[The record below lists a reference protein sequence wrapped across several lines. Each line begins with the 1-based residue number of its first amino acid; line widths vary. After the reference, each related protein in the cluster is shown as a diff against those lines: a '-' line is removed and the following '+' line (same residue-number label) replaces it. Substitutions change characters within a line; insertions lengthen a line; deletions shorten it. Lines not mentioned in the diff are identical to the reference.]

1 MFPVTGRETM
11 IDIQEV
17 KALQQQ
23 LTHTEDET
31 AYVRLYRI
39 YYTSLFQFSFSFVKN
54 RSAAEEIVSDV
65 FMQLWQIRKKLDTIS
80 NLTVYLY
87 TCIRNHSLNYI
98 RKNKRETTS
107 TLDGESFSVPCSSAN
122 PEQLYITAELAKKI
136 DEVIEQLPEK
146 CRIIFKLVREDGLK
160 YREVAEVLDISV
172 KTVETQMGIAMK
184 RINQAIQPLTDSELL
199 SATRLRSHSN

>member
-1 MFPVTGRETM
+1 M

-23 LTHTEDET
+23 LSLTEDET
-31 AYVRLYRI
+31 AYVRLFRI
-39 YYTSLFQFSFSFVKN
+39 YYTALFQFSLSFVKN
-54 RSAAEEIVSDV
+54 KPAAEEIVSDV

-87 TCIRNHSLNYI
+87 TCIRNHSLNYL
-98 RKNKRETTS
+98 RKNKRESTSSLDDASLSIPSTTA
-107 TLDGESFSVPCSSAN
+107 D
-122 PEQLYITAELAKKI
+122 PEQLYITTELAKKI
-136 DEVIEQLPEK
+136 DAIIEQLPEK

-184 RINQAIQPLTDSELL
+184 KINLAIQPLTDPELL
-199 SATRLRSHSN
+199 SATRLRCHQN